1 MRQGIFTPNRPAIST
16 LRNLLIFLLFVYTPR
31 GLMGKAV
38 ASELIDRWFESWSR
52 QIFFLFFFI
61 VNFLGREV
69 DICFSKN
76 LIHEY
81 KCVWIVITTLLFWH
95 SITTSLFHILIN
107 DALYF
112 TRNDYIIK
120 NEMNIFPN
128 WICEFLCKFDRFM
141 ENMI

>member
-16 LRNLLIFLLFVYTPR
+16 LIKLLIFLLFVYTPR

-38 ASELIDRWFESWSR
+38 ASELLNRWFESWSWS
-52 QIFFLFFFI
+52 FFFI

-81 KCVWIVITTLLFWH
+81 KCVWIVITLLFWY

-141 ENMI
+141 ENII